1 MEGEIGMSTSRG
13 YFIQSI
19 TFRNFLFWFVLLVL
33 LLTVL
38 FPILW
43 LIDNSFKD
51 NLEVYKIPP
60 RWLIENPT
68 FEVYKNVI
76 AGTEQSMPWYQFLG
90 NSLFVGILTS
100 IFATS
105 VSALAGYAF
114 ARFPSRGMNAF
125 LIIILLALMLPGPV
139 IMIPL
144 SGIVLKLGLYDKLL
158 GLVFAH
164 TALVLPFLVWLSVGT
179 FRSIPPDLEE
189 AAMVD
194 GCTRFQAFMRIVLP
208 MARIGLATSAIFS
221 FLISWGEYPYALI
234 LFSSRDKFTV
244 PLGLATYITEF
255 NTWWNQLAVATLITL
270 LPVLVIIGF
279 AHQHVRQGILAGA
292 TKG

>member
-1 MEGEIGMSTSRG
+1 MNISQESLIHSPA
-13 YFIQSI
+13 
-19 TFRNFLFWFVLLVL
+19 FRKILFYAVLFLL

-38 FPILW
+38 FPIIW

-60 RWLIENPT
+60 TWSIENPT
-68 FEVYKNVI
+68 LKIYKNVI
-76 AGTEQSMPWYQFLG
+76 AGTDQSMPWYRFLG
-90 NSLFVGILTS
+90 NSLFVGLLTS
-100 IFATS
+100 ILATS
-105 VSALAGYAF
+105 ISALAGYAF
-114 ARFPSRGMNAF
+114 ARFPSKGMNML
-125 LIIILLALMLPGPV
+125 LIVTLLAMMLPGPV

-144 SGIVLKLGLYDKLL
+144 SSIVLKLGLYDKLL

-164 TALVLPFLVWLSVGT
+164 TALVLPFLVWLSVGN
-179 FRSIPPDLEE
+179 FRSIPTDLEE

-194 GCTRFQAFMRIVLP
+194 GCTRFQAFIRIVLP

-221 FLISWGEYPYALI
+221 FLISWGDYPFALI

-270 LPVLVIIGF
+270 IPVLVIIAF
-279 AHQHVRQGILAGA
+279 AHQHVRSGILAGA

>member
-1 MEGEIGMSTSRG
+1 MI
-13 YFIQSI
+13 
-19 TFRNFLFWFVLLVL
+19 
-33 LLTVL
+33 TVL

-51 NLEVYKIPP
+51 NIEVYKIPP
-60 RWLIENPT
+60 TWHIENPT
-68 FEVYKNVI
+68 LEVYKNVI

-90 NSLFVGILTS
+90 NSLFVALLTA
-100 IFATS
+100 IIATT
-105 VSALAGYAF
+105 VAALAGYAF
-114 ARFPSRGMNAF
+114 ARFSSTGMNVL
-125 LIIILLALMLPGPV
+125 LIIVLLALMLPGPV

-144 SGIVLKLGLYDKLL
+144 SGIVLRLGLYDTLL

-164 TALVLPFLVWLSVGT
+164 TALVLPFLVWLSVGN
-179 FRSIPPDLEE
+179 FRAIPPDLEE

-194 GCTRFQAFMRIVLP
+194 GCTRFQAFIRIVLP

-221 FLISWGEYPYALI
+221 FLISWGDYPYALI
-234 LFSSRDKFTV
+234 LLSSREKFTV
-244 PLGLATYITEF
+244 PLGLTTYITEF

-270 LPVLVIIGF
+270 IPVLVIVSF
-279 AHQHVRQGILAGA
+279 AHQHVRREILAGA

>member
-1 MEGEIGMSTSRG
+1 MKTSQG
-13 YFIQSI
+13 YFIHSV
-19 TFRNFLFWFVLLVL
+19 TFRNVLFGVILTL
-33 LLTVL
+33 LLSTIL

-51 NLEVYKIPP
+51 NIEVYKIPP
-60 RWLIENPT
+60 TWRIENPT
-68 FEVYKNVI
+68 LDVYKNVI
-76 AGTEQSMPWYQFLG
+76 AGAEQSMPWYQFLS
-90 NSLFVGILTS
+90 NSLFVGLLTS
-100 IFATS
+100 IIATT
-105 VSALAGYAF
+105 VSALAGYGF
-114 ARFPSRGMNAF
+114 ARFPSKGMNTL

-144 SGIVLKLGLYDKLL
+144 SGIVLRLGLYDTLL

-164 TALVLPFLVWLSVGT
+164 TALVLPFLVWLSVGN
-179 FRSIPPDLEE
+179 FRVIPPDLEE

-194 GCTRFQAFMRIVLP
+194 GCTRFQAFIRIVLP

-221 FLISWGEYPYALI
+221 FLISWGDYPYALI
-234 LFSSRDKFTV
+234 LLSSRDKFTV

-270 LPVLVIIGF
+270 ILIQVKFQHLWYKVLADF
-279 AHQHVRQGILAGA
+279 L
-292 TKG
+292 TN

>member
-1 MEGEIGMSTSRG
+1 MKASQRYIIHSA
-13 YFIQSI
+13 
-19 TFRNFLFWFVLLVL
+19 TFRNGLFGVVLALL

-51 NLEVYKIPP
+51 NIEVYKIPP
-60 RWLIENPT
+60 TWSIENPT
-68 FEVYKNVI
+68 LEVYKNVI
-76 AGTEQSMPWYQFLG
+76 VGSEQSMPWYQFLG
-90 NSLFVGILTS
+90 NSLFVGLLTS
-100 IFATS
+100 IVATTT
-105 VSALAGYAF
+105 SALAGYAF
-114 ARFPSRGMNAF
+114 ARFPSKGMNTLL
-125 LIIILLALMLPGPV
+125 LIVLLALMLPGPV

-144 SGIVLKLGLYDKLL
+144 SGIVLKLRLYDTLL

-164 TALVLPFLVWLSVGT
+164 TALVLPFLVWLSVGN
-179 FRSIPPDLEE
+179 FRAIPTDLEE
-189 AAMVD
+189 SAMVD
-194 GCTRFQAFMRIVLP
+194 GCTRFQAFIRIVLP

-221 FLISWGEYPYALI
+221 FLISWGDYPFALI
-234 LFSSRDKFTV
+234 LLSSREKFTV

-270 LPVLVIIGF
+270 IPVLVLISF
-279 AHQHVRQGILAGA
+279 AHQHVRRGILAGA